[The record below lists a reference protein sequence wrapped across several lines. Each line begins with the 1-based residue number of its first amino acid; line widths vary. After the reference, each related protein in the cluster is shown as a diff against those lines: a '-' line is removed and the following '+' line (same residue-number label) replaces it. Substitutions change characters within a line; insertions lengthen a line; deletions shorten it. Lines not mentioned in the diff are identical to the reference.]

1 MNSQKLEDEII
12 KAFNITGIIKL
23 DNLCQNMNTNY
34 RSELGLLQFANM
46 LKLLRISKEVFFSS
60 IFSFLM
66 HHRLKRSDKTTK
78 FQNQNLSK

>member
-46 LKLLRISKEVFFSS
+46 LKLLRISNEVLFKAFQFF
-60 IFSFLM
+60 
-66 HHRLKRSDKTTK
+66 
-78 FQNQNLSK
+78 